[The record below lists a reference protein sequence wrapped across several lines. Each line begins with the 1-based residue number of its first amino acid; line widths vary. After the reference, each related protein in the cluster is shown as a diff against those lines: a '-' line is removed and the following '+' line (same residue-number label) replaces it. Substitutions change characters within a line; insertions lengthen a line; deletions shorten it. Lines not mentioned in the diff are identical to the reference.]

1 MTSTSMKTNLLWIV
15 GGKIDF
21 LAVKHSRQGGAF
33 LFGTSRMDV
42 EATWDHDGKK
52 EFYLSQI
59 KFFEKLYFSGL

>member
-1 MTSTSMKTNLLWIV
+1 MKTNSLWIV

-21 LAVKHSRQGGAF
+21 LDVKALPYRGCF
-33 LFGTSRMDV
+33 FVWTSRTDA

-59 KFFEKLYFSGL
+59 KFLKKLYMAGL